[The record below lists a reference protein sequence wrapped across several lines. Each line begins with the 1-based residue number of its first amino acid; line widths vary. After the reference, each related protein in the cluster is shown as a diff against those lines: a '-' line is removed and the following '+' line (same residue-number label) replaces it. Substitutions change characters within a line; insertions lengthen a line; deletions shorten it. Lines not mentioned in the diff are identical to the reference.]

1 MCLAGGA
8 GNVTTGARNSDA
20 KLEALLWA
28 AVDAII
34 TINSDGLIE
43 SFNRAAEKMFGYSR
57 EEVFGKNIKILMPDP
72 WASEHDGYMARYK
85 ETGEKLIIGLGRDV
99 EALRKDGSVFPVHLS
114 VGEYEDEGEA
124 YFVGILHDISIRKRT
139 EQALF
144 RSQKMEAIGQLTGGI
159 AHDFNN
165 LLTIITGNLELLD
178 AQLDQTQQREL
189 LKEAEAAAEMGAD
202 LTARLLAIAKR
213 SMLDPSELDLDQL
226 IENISQLLK
235 RTLGP
240 GIELETRQSDGLW
253 VAVADKGQLES
264 AILNLAVNARDAMPD
279 GGKLVLET
287 CNQTIDDSYALQEIG
302 LEAGEYVRISVSDN
316 GEGIPNANL
325 ANVFDPFFTTKPTGK
340 GTGLGLS
347 MVYGFAKQ
355 SGGHLTIYSEEGVGT
370 TVNLYLPRKTG
381 VGTVANIIKA
391 VPEDAELIGG
401 DETVLVV
408 EDEKRVRDL
417 IIKRLEKL
425 GYNVL
430 AAEDG
435 KQAMA
440 VLEEFDDIQIVITD
454 LVMPGGMSGYDL
466 ARFVAERHKSVK
478 VLLTSG
484 YAEDLVNG
492 GKLSSSALPL
502 LRKPYSQAGLAAAVR
517 SCLDGQAD

>member
-1 MCLAGGA
+1 M
-8 GNVTTGARNSDA
+8 TTGVKNSDA
-20 KLEALLWA
+20 KLDALLGA

-34 TINSDGLIE
+34 TINSAGLIG
-43 SFNRAAEKMFGYSR
+43 SFNRAAETMFGYS
-57 EEVFGKNIKILMPDP
+57 EAEVFGKNIKMLMPEP

-99 EALRKDGSVFPVHLS
+99 DALTKDGAVVPVHLS
-114 VGEYEDEGEA
+114 VGEYEDEGET
-124 YFVGILHDISIRKRT
+124 YFVGILHDLSIRKRT

-165 LLTIITGNLELLD
+165 LLTIITGNLELLETRLEENQ
-178 AQLDQTQQREL
+178 QLEL

-213 SMLDPSELDLDQL
+213 SMLEPSELDLDQL
-226 IENISQLLK
+226 IGNISQLLK

-240 GIELETRQSDGLW
+240 GIELETRQSEELW

-287 CNQTIDDSYALQEIG
+287 CNQAIDDSYALQEIG

-316 GEGIPNANL
+316 GSGIPNASL
-325 ANVFDPFFTTKPTGK
+325 SNVFDPFFTTKPLGK

-355 SGGHLTIYSEEGVGT
+355 SGGHITIYSEEGVGT

-381 VGTVANIIKA
+381 PGTVGNISKTEPA
-391 VPEDAELIGG
+391 GSELVGG
-401 DETVLVV
+401 DETILVV

-417 IIKRLEKL
+417 IVKRLQML
-425 GYNVL
+425 GYNVM

-440 VLEEFDDIQIVITD
+440 VLEEFNDIQIVITD

-466 ARFVAERHKSVK
+466 AKFVVDTYKSVK

-492 GKLSSSALPL
+492 GKLASRELPL
-502 LRKPYSQAGLAAAVR
+502 LRKPYSQAGLATAVR
-517 SCLDGQAD
+517 NCLDAQAG